1 MAGAEASGSE
11 RTASPL
17 GRGPRGAVSRTGAD
31 RDHRTRRLPRPLL
44 CDGAGRSLVAHS
56 LWEREVVGSNPT
68 APITRKTAISRQLP
82 APESRHR
89 LICRLVRD
97 EGRAQ
102 WREDRR
108 GADRQTVL
116 APRYSRLADT
126 RHDRMACLD
135 TLDES

>member
-1 MAGAEASGSE
+1 MTVAPS
-11 RTASPL
+11 
-17 GRGPRGAVSRTGAD
+17 
-31 RDHRTRRLPRPLL
+31 RRLLRRVLFRRY
-44 CDGAGRSLVAHS
+44 GAWRSLVAHS

-82 APESRHR
+82 ASESRHR

-108 GADRQTVL
+108 GADRQTAL
-116 APRYSRLADT
+116 TPRYSRLPRTPAPPT
-126 RHDRMACLD
+126 GRGAPA
-135 TLDES
+135 